1 MQFCRSLA
9 RIHVYSINF
18 IRQLL
23 RSKLRDSVLFEI
35 NRFLSRM
42 RGSIPVGP
50 SKRTARTSERNRDY
64 KAFIAQ
70 LPTSGR
76 SLLIC
81 IKIGEHLGA
90 GGRAERKNGT
100 LIRDQIMILRRSRPT
115 GWRGWW
121 WRSLRVSVS
130 RKVRARRSPST
141 TSLLRD

>member
-1 MQFCRSLA
+1 MSHAYMFILF
-9 RIHVYSINF
+9 VNF

-23 RSKLRDSVLFEI
+23 RSRLRNSVLFEI
-35 NRFLSRM
+35 NRFLSRT

-81 IKIGEHLGA
+81 IKIGEHSGA

-100 LIRDQIMILRRSRPT
+100 LIRDQIMILRRSWPT

-130 RKVRARRSPST
+130 RRVRVRRSFSI
-141 TSLLRD
+141 TSLLFRD